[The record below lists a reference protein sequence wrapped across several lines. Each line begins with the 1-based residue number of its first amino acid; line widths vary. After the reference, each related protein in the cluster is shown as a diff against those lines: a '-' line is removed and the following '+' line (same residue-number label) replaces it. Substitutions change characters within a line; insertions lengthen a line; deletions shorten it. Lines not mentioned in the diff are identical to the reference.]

1 MDAEEGHVTSR
12 IFLHG
17 VMDEEAVQSVCFHAH
32 IRYGNAIGGV
42 LRSARGCS
50 KCVVEAMPLQAMFER
65 SSDKA
70 DRIKTRDIQS

>member
-1 MDAEEGHVTSR
+1 MDAGEGRVTSR

-17 VMDEEAVQSVCFHAH
+17 VMDEEAVQMVCFHAH
-32 IRYGNAIGGV
+32 FRYENAIGGV
-42 LRSARGCS
+42 FSARGCS
-50 KCVVEAMPLQAMFER
+50 KCVVEAMSLRAMFER